1 MRGLHRFRTVFDH
14 FWIHSRGIFESCMHM
29 HQMVRAGVCIFF
41 HVMKKMSFAILIG
54 IHSLSD
60 LCANSSHVSFRWN
73 THEMELKTR
82 FYAGASCI
90 QSTLESEDGAAE
102 ERGIE
107 FKGLYSLFDY
117 AVNLVFLFSWLSDR
131 AVVQNKCTHFLRS
144 HFLWKCVHYIIML
157 PANMGHLKSLCCRIE
172 FFSICASLK

>member
-131 AVVQNKCTHFLRS
+131 AVVQNKCTLFEESFPMKVCTLYNYTAGKHGSFKVIKL
-144 HFLWKCVHYIIML
+144 
-157 PANMGHLKSLCCRIE
+157 
-172 FFSICASLK
+172 